1 MTPVLKDSTLVM
13 IEDLRDS
20 LARELA
26 LPFDAPAYAWPQADE
41 PFYPVLPA
49 ERLEAIIDGSARHD
63 IARVIDHTILKPDA
77 RPAQIDALCTSAIE
91 HRFYSVCVNGGY
103 VAQAARRL
111 EGTGVA
117 LAAVIG
123 FPLGQMSSAAKA
135 HETHLVVEE
144 GASEIDMV
152 QNVGWL
158 KAGLYHEVLNDM
170 REVVYAAGAGVP
182 VKVIIETCLL
192 DEREKIVSCLLALW
206 AGAAFV
212 KTSTGFSTGG
222 ATIEDIALMRAVVG
236 RKAGVKASGGV
247 RSYAEAIAMLRAGAS
262 RIGTSSGAAII
273 QGK

>member
-1 MTPVLKDSTLVM
+1 MFRPMPGRRKTSRFSPQVPAKRLDA
-13 IEDLRDS
+13 IES
-20 LARELA
+20 
-26 LPFDAPAYAWPQADE
+26 
-41 PFYPVLPA
+41 
-49 ERLEAIIDGSARHD
+49 GKARHD
-63 IARVIDHTILKPDA
+63 IARLLDHTILKPDA
-77 RPAQIDALCTSAIE
+77 RPPQIDALCTSASE
-91 HRFYSVCVNGGY
+91 HGFYAVCVNGAY

-117 LAAVIG
+117 LAAVVG
-123 FPLGQMSSAAKA
+123 FPLGQMASAAKA
-135 HETHLVVEE
+135 QEARLAVQE

-212 KTSTGFSTGG
+212 KTSTGFSSGG
-222 ATIEDIALMRAVVG
+222 ATVEDIALMRAVVG
-236 RKAGVKASGGV
+236 SRAGVKASGGV
-247 RSYAEAIAMLRAGAS
+247 RSYAEAMAMLHAGAS
-262 RIGTSSGAAII
+262 RIGTSSGVAII